1 MSDLSIQSVDESEI
15 DTVLA
20 EDIDFQGK
28 LTFSE
33 PLMIKGR
40 FSGEIQSTN
49 NLYIGKDAVVKAQI
63 EANLVSLKGK
73 VKGNVKAHER
83 VELFSSAS
91 VDGDIS
97 APNMVMESGCRI
109 NGMCRMQTDGA
120 DKK

>member
-63 EANLVSLKGK
+63 EANLISLKGK

>member
-73 VKGNVKAHER
+73 IKGNVKAHER

>member
-1 MSDLSIQSVDESEI
+1 MSDLSIQSIDESEI
-15 DTVLA
+15 DTILA

-49 NLYIGKDAVVKAQI
+49 NLYIGKGAVVKAQI

-73 VKGNVKAHER
+73 VKGNVKARER

-91 VDGDIS
+91 VDGDIT

-120 DKK
+120 EQK

>member
-1 MSDLSIQSVDESEI
+1 MSDLSIQSIDESEI
-15 DTVLA
+15 DTILA

-28 LTFSE
+28 LTFSD

-40 FSGEIQSTN
+40 FSGEIESSS
-49 NLYIGKDAVVKAQI
+49 NLYIGKNAVVKAQV

-91 VDGDIS
+91 IDGDITS
-97 APNMVMESGCRI
+97 PNMVMESGCRL

-120 DKK
+120 EPK

>member
-63 EANLVSLKGK
+63 EADLVSLKGK